1 MPSSRSNSE
10 LGQWKTSLDKASVLS
25 FSRKGN
31 VHSLSHIRTTRT
43 QTHLQNTK
51 AMSLGNWDDE
61 DFELAAPAAAGPSSF
76 VEDDLFEFTETL
88 RLSDDET
95 NGVDE
100 ENELPPLPV
109 GTRDVIGDRGVLL
122 ALTKEAGSGDKPSKE
137 EPFVEIHYEG
147 FLVSS
152 GERFDSSRD
161 QNYAMIV
168 QLDIPPSG
176 KSSLIRGLEVG
187 LRELRSGDV
196 ATLTVAP
203 RYAYGK
209 DGAPDI
215 PPDAAL
221 RFEVEVLDVRA
232 THKRIVTVDSSEQ
245 DLTRLEDV
253 KRQREIAQQ
262 RREEEQ
268 SLKDEEKQRK
278 AERAAALREKIANK
292 NKGGKKG
299 GKKKGKK

>member
-1 MPSSRSNSE
+1 M
-10 LGQWKTSLDKASVLS
+10 KAI
-25 FSRKGN
+25 
-31 VHSLSHIRTTRT
+31 SHRQTDRTD
-43 QTHLQNTK
+43 THLNNAKT
-51 AMSLGNWDDE
+51 MSLGNWDDD
-61 DFELAAPAAAGPSSF
+61 DFEPAVPAAAGPSGLG
-76 VEDDLFEFTETL
+76 EEDLFEFTETL

-95 NGVDE
+95 NGVKE
-100 ENELPPLPV
+100 EIDVPPLPE
-109 GTRDVIGDRGVLL
+109 GTRDVTGDRGVLL
-122 ALTKEAGSGDKPSKE
+122 ALSKTAGSGNMPSKE

-176 KSSLIRGLEVG
+176 KSSLIRGLEIG
-187 LRELRSGDV
+187 LREVRSGDV
-196 ATLTVAP
+196 ATLTVGS

-215 PPDAAL
+215 PPDADL
-221 RFEVEVLDVRA
+221 RFEIEVLDVRA
-232 THKRIVTVDSSEQ
+232 THKRIFTVDSSEQ

-268 SLKDEEKQRK
+268 ALKDEEKTRK